1 MLQKTITLICFLFLL
16 NSANNYA
23 QDSTIASNIEKH
35 NCDSAPFQK
44 ANDLQLKQQFFKHK
58 AGLTDYSFH
67 ANEYVKSV
75 KKDQNKYISRK
86 VSKDWLSV
94 LLVGII
100 ILLAYLNTG
109 HGKVILALFQAYWS
123 NRMVAQFAREDNFFK
138 LRTATLFL
146 LIYLFVIS
154 LLIYNSIPV
163 LAPVFIFKGFALYG
177 RIFILVTGYYLL
189 KYILMKFSAYLFAI
203 PKLIAAYLSIMAISN
218 FVYVLV
224 ILPILLFYQFLPVES
239 HQILIY
245 LLLFLWVFNA
255 IYKYFRSGA
264 YVSSNFRFPK
274 FYLFIYLCTLELMP
288 LLVIYKILIG
298 N

>member
-1 MLQKTITLICFLFLL
+1 MFQKTITLICFIFLL
-16 NSANNYA
+16 NSANIYA
-23 QDSTIASNIEKH
+23 QDSAVASNIEMH
-35 NCDSAPFQK
+35 GCDSSPFQK
-44 ANDLQLKQQFFKHK
+44 ANSLQIQEKYFNQKT
-58 AGLTDYSFH
+58 GISDYRFY

-75 KKDQNKYISRK
+75 KKDQNKYISRR
-86 VSKDWLSV
+86 VSKDWLSI

-123 NRMVAQFAREDNFFK
+123 NRMVSQFAREDNFFK
-138 LRTATLFL
+138 IRTATLFL

-154 LLIYNSIPV
+154 LLIYNSIPF
-163 LAPVFIFKGFALYG
+163 LAPVFSYKGFALYG

-203 PKLIAAYLSIMAISN
+203 PKLIAAYLSIIAISN

-224 ILPILLFYQFLPVES
+224 ILPILLFYQFLPEES
-239 HQILIY
+239 HQNLIY